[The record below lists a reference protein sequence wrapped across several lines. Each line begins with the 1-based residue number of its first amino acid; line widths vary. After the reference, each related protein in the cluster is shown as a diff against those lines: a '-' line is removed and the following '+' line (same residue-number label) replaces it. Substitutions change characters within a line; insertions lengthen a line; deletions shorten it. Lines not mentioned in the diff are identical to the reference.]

1 MTGGRG
7 DGLRDGKAPRRDR
20 MVALFLLGLLLFNPP
35 FLRLF
40 GVEGWM
46 LGVPLLYAYI
56 LGAWGGVI
64 ALAAVAAERR

>member
-7 DGLRDGKAPRRDR
+7 DGLAGGKAPRRDR
-20 MVALFLLGLLLFNPP
+20 MVALFLLGMLLFNPP

-40 GVEGWM
+40 GVEVRV

-56 LGAWGGVI
+56 LGAWGLVI